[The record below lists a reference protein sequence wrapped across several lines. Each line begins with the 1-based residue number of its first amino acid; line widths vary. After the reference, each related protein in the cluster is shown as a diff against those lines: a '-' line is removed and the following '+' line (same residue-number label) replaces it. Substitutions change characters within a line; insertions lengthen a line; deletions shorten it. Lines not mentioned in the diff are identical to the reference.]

1 MSAINVIMP
10 EGLIHYWIHR
20 CATGT
25 VLPARTLDLLGSVR
39 GKDATMQI
47 ATITTTGFAPAMT
60 AAVAAPR
67 TPDANRVLGDVR
79 IRFFDRDDHVT
90 FTAHQQLVAGGR
102 VGAREGYATLREAMV
117 ELAFATRGDRVQA
130 AAVLERDGRF
140 YGHALKGRDLEQGV
154 RAPLRRT
161 YLEADDRMEVVEFR
175 AKERLD
181 RLRAIVDG
189 AYSHRFRG

>member
-1 MSAINVIMP
+1 
-10 EGLIHYWIHR
+10 
-20 CATGT
+20 
-25 VLPARTLDLLGSVR
+25 
-39 GKDATMQI
+39 MQI
-47 ATITTTGFAPAMT
+47 ATNITALAPAMAT
-60 AAVAAPR
+60 MAFGAQ

-102 VGAREGYATLREAMV
+102 VGARDGYETLREAMI
-117 ELAFATRGDRVQA
+117 ELAFVTRGERTQA

-140 YGHALKGRDLEQGV
+140 FGHALKGRDLEQGV

-161 YLEADDRMEVVEFR
+161 YLEADERMEVVEFR
-175 AKERLD
+175 AKDRIE

>member
-1 MSAINVIMP
+1 
-10 EGLIHYWIHR
+10 
-20 CATGT
+20 
-25 VLPARTLDLLGSVR
+25 
-39 GKDATMQI
+39 MQI
-47 ATITTTGFAPAMT
+47 ATNITAVAPAMT
-60 AAVAAPR
+60 PMAFGAR

-102 VGAREGYATLREAMV
+102 VGARDGYETLREAMI
-117 ELAFATRGDRVQA
+117 ELAFVTRGERTQA

-140 YGHALKGRDLEQGV
+140 FGHALKGRDLEQGV

-161 YLEADDRMEVVEFR
+161 YLEADERMEVVEFR
-175 AKERLD
+175 AKDRIE

>member
-1 MSAINVIMP
+1 
-10 EGLIHYWIHR
+10 
-20 CATGT
+20 
-25 VLPARTLDLLGSVR
+25 
-39 GKDATMQI
+39 MQI
-47 ATITTTGFAPAMT
+47 ATNITEVAGTAAGMPAMA
-60 AAVAAPR
+60 AAVQ

-90 FTAHQQLVAGGR
+90 FTSHQQLVAGGR
-102 VGAREGYATLREAMV
+102 VGAREGYETLREAMI
-117 ELAFATRGDRVQA
+117 ELAFVTRGDRIQA

-140 YGHALKGRDLEQGV
+140 FGHALKGRDLEQGV

-161 YLEADDRMEVVEFR
+161 YLEADDRMAVVEFR
-175 AKERLD
+175 AQERID

>member
-1 MSAINVIMP
+1 MRI
-10 EGLIHYWIHR
+10 
-20 CATGT
+20 GT
-25 VLPARTLDLLGSVR
+25 AMNIG
-39 GKDATMQI
+39 I
-47 ATITTTGFAPAMT
+47 AAAGTAM
-60 AAVAAPR
+60 AAAPR

-102 VGAREGYATLREAMV
+102 VGARDGYETLREAMI
-117 ELAFATRGDRVQA
+117 ELAFVTRGERNQA
-130 AAVLERDGRF
+130 AAILEREGRF
-140 YGHALKGRDLEQGV
+140 FGHALKGRDLEQGV

-161 YLEADDRMEVVEFR
+161 YLEADERMEVVEFR
-175 AKERLD
+175 AQDRLD